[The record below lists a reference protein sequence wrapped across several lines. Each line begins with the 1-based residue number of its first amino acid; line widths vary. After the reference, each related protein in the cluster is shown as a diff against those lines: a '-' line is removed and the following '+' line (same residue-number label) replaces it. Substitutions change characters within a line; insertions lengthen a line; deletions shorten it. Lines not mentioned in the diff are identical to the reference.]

1 MENKVLI
8 LGAGLVAQ
16 PIVRYL
22 LQEGMKVSV
31 ASNTPDNA
39 ALMIDHHANGNVIDW
54 SVDDE
59 VALDRMIAEHDIVVS
74 LLPWVF
80 HLTVAK
86 YALKNKTNMLIPE

>member
-39 ALMIDHHANGNVIDW
+39 ASMINHHVNGNVIDW

-59 VALDRMIAEHDIVVS
+59 VALDKMIAEHDIVVS
-74 LLPWVF
+74 L
-80 HLTVAK
+80 
-86 YALKNKTNMLIPE
+86 